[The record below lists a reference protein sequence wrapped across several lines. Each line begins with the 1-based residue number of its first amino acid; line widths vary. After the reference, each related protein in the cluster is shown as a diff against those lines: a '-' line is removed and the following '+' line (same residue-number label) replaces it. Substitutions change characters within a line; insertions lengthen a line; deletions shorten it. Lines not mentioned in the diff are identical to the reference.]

1 MSKEINRIQWKCRR
15 GMREIDLLLR
25 EFSKNSLE
33 KLNDDQLSVFEEILN
48 YDDQTLYD
56 FLFKHFSFREN
67 LSTKRVLVL
76 LGKRPFGIF
85 QKLFG
90 QPK

>member
-33 KLNDDQLSVFEEILN
+33 DNSDELLLFENIKL
-48 YDDQTLYD
+48 
-56 FLFKHFSFREN
+56 
-67 LSTKRVLVL
+67 
-76 LGKRPFGIF
+76 
-85 QKLFG
+85 
-90 QPK
+90 

>member
-33 KLNDDQLSVFEEILN
+33 NLNNDDLLLFEEILN
-48 YDDQTLYD
+48 YDEQSLYD
-56 FLFKHFSFREN
+56 FIFKQVTLSNN
-67 LSTKRVLVL
+67 LHEKFILKHLTNFTNS
-76 LGKRPFGIF
+76 GNF
-85 QKLFG
+85 
-90 QPK
+90 